1 MPLTSS
7 TNRYYKSIEFHG
19 HSLTAYICSGLG
31 TNYHR
36 ECVSIKSLCN
46 ILYPN
51 SPLLDK
57 LEVKML
63 RLLRTKNINR
73 FRPQN
78 QQSVGFTRLIDIK
91 DAEKHWEYIE
101 QEMRTMSNGKSSN
114 EFLLSICFFFIENE
128 DATIQSSISSES
140 NETSK
145 ASRVERVES
154 DEQTSSEPLVET
166 NKGEK
171 RPLDEPFDEED
182 IPVLERI
189 NKRAKLAEQK
199 NHERLNGLNNEKTQ
213 KKRTIKLSS
222 TKSSRKRLLPST
234 RTNKQSEASW
244 VRKYNIEDCC
254 VRLTQCNP
262 IYDTTTD

>member
-7 TNRYYKSIEFHG
+7 TNRYYKSVEFRG

-51 SPLLDK
+51 SPLIDK
-57 LEVKML
+57 LEAKML
-63 RLLRTKNINR
+63 RLLRSKNINR

-101 QEMRTMSNGKSSN
+101 QEMRSMSNGKSLVKN
-114 EFLLSICFFFIENE
+114 FTYRFVCFFLIENE
-128 DATIQSSISSES
+128 EVNIRSSISSTS
-140 NETSK
+140 NENSK
-145 ASRVERVES
+145 ASTVERVEN
-154 DEQTSSEPLVET
+154 DEQSSSKPSVET

-171 RPLDEPFDEED
+171 RTLDEIFDDED

-189 NKRAKLAEQK
+189 NKRAKLAEK
-199 NHERLNGLNNEKTQ
+199 ENNNNEKTQ
-213 KKRTIKLSS
+213 KKRTIKLTSV
-222 TKSSRKRLLPST
+222 KNGRKRILPST
-234 RTNKQSEASW
+234 RTNKQTQATW

-254 VRLTQCNP
+254 IRLNQ
-262 IYDTTTD
+262 YDLEND